1 MNCFRSGLLLPIFL
15 LAGCEMTVAVTG
27 MLGDSEALSGSLT
40 HYDDGGTIELYG
52 ARGTHC
58 AGNFLY
64 QRSRTSRSDGSG
76 TLTCDAP
83 VRTFHLRAPRRPT
96 WQRLRHAQRSALSLQ
111 LLTRKGRQ

>member
-1 MNCFRSGLLLPIFL
+1 MPIFL

-64 QRSRTSRSDGSG
+64 QRSRTSPSDGSG
-76 TLTCDAP
+76 TLTCDDRRSGP
-83 VRTFHLRAPRRPT
+83 FTFALHGA
-96 WQRLRHAQRSALSLQ
+96 RHGSGFGTLNGQHYRFSF
-111 LLTRKGRQ
+111 